1 MTSQQV
7 FVVSLLH
14 ISRFTLHFFF
24 LTPLCMSAT
33 SLRNILPAAV
43 AVLVLSTGT
52 ALVTSASHTQEMSC
66 ITSAGAGYTDV
77 HCGFTMKRPVEES
90 GMRMY
95 QQLGIGYPAA
105 WQLLGTYTPGM
116 YCEEYTYGKGSI
128 LCHPNKNGRK
138 LGEGPLMWP
147 GQSTRYAAS
156 FRVYGA
162 CGTHE
167 VRTTVAN
174 AWIDDDHGHDEDDG
188 DDWWLNWVG
197 NSPWVGT
204 HVSFPAACGAPSAPV
219 YNPNQQPVQSGFWSI
234 NAPQPAPQ
242 VTITP
247 VNNQSGACNDGR
259 DNDGDGFVDARDIGC
274 YTNGVYNPADND
286 EWNAINVTITTGN
299 GPRTA
304 CNDGID
310 NDGDGQIDRN
320 DIGCHRN
327 GYYDATLTSEYNAP
341 LSSNWN
347 VGPAPTA
354 TPVQS
359 NGWTIR

>member
-1 MTSQQV
+1 
-7 FVVSLLH
+7 
-14 ISRFTLHFFF
+14 
-24 LTPLCMSAT
+24 MSAT

-43 AVLVLSTGT
+43 AVLVLSAGT
-52 ALVTSASHTQEMSC
+52 ALVTNASHTQEMRC
-66 ITSAGAGYTDV
+66 VTAPGAGYTDV
-77 HCGFTMKRPVEES
+77 HCGFTMKRPEEER

-116 YCEEYTYGKGSI
+116 YCEENTYGKGSI
-128 LCHPNKNGRK
+128 LCHPNRKDHDK
-138 LGEGPLMWP
+138 LGEGPLVWP
-147 GQSTRYAAS
+147 GQSARYAAS

-174 AWIDDDHGHDEDDG
+174 AWIEDRGHHKDV
-188 DDWWLNWVG
+188 WLNWVG

-204 HVSFPAACGAPSAPV
+204 HVSFPGACGGPQAQGP
-219 YNPNQQPVQSGFWSI
+219 QPVPPYGGWQVQ
-234 NAPQPAPQ
+234 QPAPQ

-247 VNNQSGACNDGR
+247 VNNQGGACNDGR
-259 DNDGDGFVDARDIGC
+259 DNDGDGFIDARDIGC

-286 EWNAINVTITTGN
+286 EWNAINVTITTGH

-320 DIGCHRN
+320 DMGCHRN

-341 LSSNWN
+341 LSSGWN
-347 VGPAPTA
+347 VGPAPVA